1 MRRSQ
6 TPGGLRGGQSL
17 ASAAMLL
24 LVTGCFLL
32 SSKAVSAADVENP
45 KVRPGNVKWHP
56 DFDAACAAATN
67 SGRPVL
73 LFQMMGNLDEEFT

>member
-6 TPGGLRGGQSL
+6 TPTVLRGGRSL
-17 ASAAMLL
+17 TSAAML

-32 SSKAVSAADVENP
+32 SSEAVSAADIENP
-45 KVRPGNVKWHP
+45 RVRPGDVKWHP
-56 DFDAACAAATN
+56 DFDAACATATK

-73 LFQMMGNLDEEFT
+73 LF

>member
-6 TPGGLRGGQSL
+6 TPTVLRRRHPL

-24 LVTGCFLL
+24 VTGCLL
-32 SSKAVSAADVENP
+32 SSDAVSAADVENP
-45 KVRPGNVKWHP
+45 RVHPGDVKWHP
-56 DFDAACAAATN
+56 DFDAACAAATE

-73 LFQMMGNLDEEFT
+73 LFQMMGNLDEAFT